1 MAWDVEGTKRK
12 IIEAATDEFVAHGQ
26 HGTTI
31 ERIAK
36 RAGVNKERVYNYFG
50 GKPELF
56 ALVLREKV
64 AEGAVSV
71 PYVATGIDDVGGFE
85 SRLVDF
91 NQAHPELIRLLAW
104 EALAYTDAVPDE
116 EKRVER
122 YARRTDEIR
131 VAQEAGA
138 LTTSLDA
145 DMLHVLLLA
154 LAGYGALAPQVVR
167 MITGVGTDDER
178 YRAAVV
184 EAARRLAAP

>member
-1 MAWDVEGTKRK
+1 M
-12 IIEAATDEFVAHGQ
+12 
-26 HGTTI
+26 
-31 ERIAK
+31 
-36 RAGVNKERVYNYFG
+36 
-50 GKPELF
+50 
-56 ALVLREKV
+56 
-64 AEGAVSV
+64 
-71 PYVATGIDDVGGFE
+71 
-85 SRLVDF
+85 
-91 NQAHPELIRLLAW
+91 
-104 EALAYTDAVPDE
+104 PDE